1 MRFKTSGDQGGLFDY
16 QERKAELSQRSP
28 PLDRLNER
36 VDWEVFR
43 DVLEKQL
50 NYKHEG
56 RVGGRTPWD
65 PVLMFKIILLQK
77 YFDLPSFLASCLRN
91 ASGALASS
99 SLVYFFLGGFLATSV
114 KPTCNGP
121 CRLVPMSHF
130 PISPRP
136 CKKMSRA

>member
-16 QERKAELSQRSP
+16 QEHKAELSQRST

-56 RVGGRTPWD
+56 RVVGRTPWD

-77 YFDLPSFLASCLRN
+77 YFDLSEEQTEFQILDRFSFQR
-91 ASGALASS
+91 
-99 SLVYFFLGGFLATSV
+99 FW
-114 KPTCNGP
+114 
-121 CRLVPMSHF
+121 
-130 PISPRP
+130 
-136 CKKMSRA
+136 